1 AHHTE
6 IGAKKDALEVLKH
19 VPNQL
24 LINGKFV
31 DAKSGKTFAVYDPR
45 TEEEI
50 FRIAEADAADV
61 DDAVAAAREAF
72 DHGPW
77 PRMSGRARGRIIYK
91 LADLIERDL
100 DMLATVESLDN
111 GKPLSVA
118 KAADITLTIDHLRY
132 FAGWADKLEGKTIPT
147 DGNHFAYTLVE
158 PKGVVGQIVPWNFPA
173 LMMAW
178 KIAPALA
185 CGNAIVLKPAEQT
198 PMSALI
204 IGKLALEAGLP
215 PGVLNILPG
224 FGPTAGARLTSH
236 PAVDKVAFTGSTEV
250 GRIIMKSCAE
260 HIKDVTLELGGKS
273 AMIIGPTKD
282 IDNAVDIAHFALFF
296 NQGQVCTAA
305 SRLFVHE
312 SVYDEFCAKAAE
324 YARKR
329 KVGDPFEAETEQG
342 PQIDNEQFEKI
353 LGYIESGKE
362 QGARLLTGGARVGKK
377 GFYIQPTVFADVKD
391 EMKIAREEIFG
402 PVQSILKWS
411 TTEEVLRRAN
421 ASEYGLAAGIV
432 CDDIHLV
439 NTLSRGLRAGT
450 IWVNTYHVYD
460 HGVPFGGYKMSG
472 VGRDKGSAALAHYT
486 NTKAVVHKLE
496 GEQAW

>member
-1 AHHTE
+1 
-6 IGAKKDALEVLKH
+6 
-19 VPNQL
+19 
-24 LINGKFV
+24 
-31 DAKSGKTFAVYDPR
+31 
-45 TEEEI
+45 
-50 FRIAEADAADV
+50 
-61 DDAVAAAREAF
+61 
-72 DHGPW
+72 
-77 PRMSGRARGRIIYK
+77 MSGRARGRIIYK

-204 IGKLALEAGLP
+204 IGAWPSWMVWGVAAVSFRGVVRPSGPPCLHIHPHGEPFPRLNIQGCAHILSPSTLPILSAMFHFLRPHPPPHSNSTSTGKLALEAGLP

-496 GEQAW
+496 GEQAWL